1 MMACMGY
8 STALTQEPGPE
19 AWLITVK
26 VVLSR
31 TESNDLFLSG
41 DSMVSWPAEGLQI
54 SGTADPR
61 LERSGMFISEIA
73 SRSSGLV
80 LRYHGQAEAERAF
93 KVLRIQFAQIGIQEE
108 N

>member
-8 STALTQEPGPE
+8 STALTQEPGAE
-19 AWLITVK
+19 SWLVTVK

-41 DSMVSWPAEGLQI
+41 DAMVSWPGEGLQTAG
-54 SGTADPR
+54 SADPR
-61 LERSGMFISEIA
+61 LERSGMFVSEIA

-80 LRYHGQAEAERAF
+80 LRYHGQPEAERAF
-93 KVLRIQFAQIGIQEE
+93 KLLRIQFAQIGIQEE